1 MITRVPVAAPVGAVV
16 HGRYAGRPVKLIL
29 NGNIIIF

>member
-1 MITRVPVAAPVGAVV
+1 MVTRVPVAAPVGAVA